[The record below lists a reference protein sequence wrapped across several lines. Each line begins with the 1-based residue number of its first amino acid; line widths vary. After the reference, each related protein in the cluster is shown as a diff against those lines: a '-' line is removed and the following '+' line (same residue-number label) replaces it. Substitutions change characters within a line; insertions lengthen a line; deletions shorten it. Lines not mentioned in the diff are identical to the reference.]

1 MRKLPFMWPIANS
14 MPVVYES
21 QLSYYEYLNN
31 LYSYI
36 NQEINPVIDEM
47 QQLIDQDW
55 ENMKA
60 DIEAVKASIVS
71 INITLS
77 NHQQGIAALNEWKN
91 STEEWK
97 AGIDTF
103 RSNTTNNIHQLQ
115 LKINELET
123 NITTLGADVASLS
136 AEFSSYKESSN
147 SRLNT
152 LEAWQTT
159 IESWK
164 STLTTQIEIINGKL
178 TEIYDR
184 IIKLEKGT
192 TFLTFYNF
200 SGTSVNVDSIL
211 AEDTEILTWNDLIG
225 KTLTIGVL
233 FTDSSTSSAG
243 TSIMKIGTSE
253 TDVLNLIKPETLS
266 SVRGHSLVVDI
277 TVFRNDENEMIYIE
291 WKPHFSSNANRIFG
305 GMKATG
311 LNSQDQ
317 IYLKLDLQGFAA
329 ETSAQLVIAVK

>member
-1 MRKLPFMWPIANS
+1 MRKLPFMWPIAQS

-36 NQEINPVIDEM
+36 NKEINPVIDEM

-55 ENMKA
+55 EKMKA
-60 DIEAVKASIVS
+60 DIEAVKANIVS

-77 NHQQGIAALNEWKN
+77 NHQQAIAALNEWKN

-103 RSNTTNNIHQLQ
+103 RTNTTNNIHQLQ
-115 LKINELET
+115 LKINELES
-123 NITTLGADVASLS
+123 NLTTLGSDVESLS
-136 AEFSSYKESSN
+136 GEFSSFKSSTN
-147 SRLNT
+147 TRLNT
-152 LEAWQTT
+152 LESWQST
-159 IESWK
+159 IETWK
-164 STLTTQIEIINGKL
+164 ANLTTQIEIINGKL

-192 TFLTFYNF
+192 TYLTFYNF
-200 SGTSVNVDSIL
+200 SGTSVDVDSIL
-211 AEDTEILTWNDLIG
+211 AGDTQFMIWQDLIG

-233 FTDSSTSSAG
+233 FTESSTSSAG
-243 TSIMKIGTSE
+243 TSVMKIGTSE

-266 SVRGHSLVVDI
+266 SVRGHSLVVDL
-277 TVFRNDENEMIYIE
+277 TVFRNDENDMIYIE

-305 GMKATG
+305 GIKATG
-311 LNSQDQ
+311 LNSQDN

-329 ETSAQLVIAVK
+329 ETSAQLVLAVE